1 MILTKDETLSNEA
14 ATGLTALAKQLNIKF
29 PKSNDTKI
37 SKTEFILDTSESI
50 DDLKITDENN
60 DHVTFIA
67 GKDLPPTDAAD
78 QTMTN
83 PAITNANSVR
93 FSEQILTENSDVFNR
108 MFNSDF
114 KESKD
119 KCVVLKNQSI
129 EGIRYFLE
137 CIGQMAVKKPLR
149 KPVNGATTTEKSTKS
164 MAINV
169 INAVL
174 EAYDISQIYMLPELE
189 KNIFNMIVYM
199 LDAANILDVFHF
211 SIRHHKAEL
220 TEIAVNYYLT
230 SNIAS
235 EMKVN
240 VFRKADD
247 SEYYK
252 EWNDLILDTIVYTC
266 QNLIL

>member
-1 MILTKDETLSNEA
+1 MILTKSETLSSEA

-29 PKSNDTKI
+29 PKSNESKI
-37 SKTEFILDTSESI
+37 SKSEFIFDSNESI
-50 DDLKITDENN
+50 DDLKITDESS
-60 DHVTFIA
+60 DLVTFVA
-67 GKDLPPTDAAD
+67 GKDVPATSADGQSDA
-78 QTMTN
+78 N

-93 FSEQILTENSDVFNR
+93 FSEQILTESSDVFNR

-119 KCVVLKNQSI
+119 KRVVLKNQSI

-137 CIGQMAVKKPLR
+137 CIGQMAAKKPLR
-149 KPVNGATTTEKSTKS
+149 KPINGTTATKS
-164 MAINV
+164 LAMNV

-189 KNIFNMIVYM
+189 ANIFNMIVYM
-199 LDAANILDVFHF
+199 MDATNILDVFYF
-211 SIRHHKAEL
+211 SIRQHKAEL
-220 TEIAVNYYLT
+220 TEIAVNYFLT

-240 VFRKADD
+240 VFRRADD